1 MSLSHHLKS
10 LRGDRLTAARLAN
23 YLLRFMTRNLTA
35 PARFLPEG
43 AIKDVV
49 RSALLSIQ
57 NSVPTELAVNRGDT
71 VVQIGTPWPQ
81 TMRRFRRAVGASG
94 RLVIFEAM
102 PDNAETLRRAVAA
115 DGFTNV
121 TIFAGAAF
129 SQRMTGTLM
138 TSPYK
143 GDNKIKVDGVRMD
156 NDLRDINASM
166 GEIPVE
172 FHTIDDV
179 LTEMGVDVIN
189 YLSVT
194 VNGAELEVLKGAR
207 NTLLRSPD
215 LRVFSKGHARLDDGT
230 ALNVHIKDYLES
242 LGMKTKISR
251 GEPSSTRDRTWRKRD
266 GDVFA
271 WKRP

>member
-1 MSLSHHLKS
+1 MSRTQYLKS

-23 YLLRFMTRNLTA
+23 FLLRFLTRTVSS

-43 AIKDVV
+43 RAKDAV
-49 RSALLSIQ
+49 RRALLRVQ
-57 NSVPTELAVNRGDT
+57 NSVPIELVVNRGDT

-81 TMRRFRRAVGASG
+81 TLRRFRRAVGDGG

-102 PDNAETLRRAVAA
+102 PDNADTLRRAVAA

-121 TIFAGAAF
+121 TVFEGAAF
-129 SQRMTGTLM
+129 SRRMRGTLM

-143 GDNKIKVDGVRMD
+143 GDNKIRLDGVRMD
-156 NDLRDINASM
+156 NDLRGINAEM
-166 GEIPVE
+166 GEIAVE
-172 FHTIDDV
+172 FHTVDEVLAGLGID
-179 LTEMGVDVIN
+179 TIN

-194 VNGAELEVLKGAR
+194 VNGAELEVLKGAQG
-207 NTLLRSPD
+207 TLLRSPD

-230 ALNVHIKDYLES
+230 VLNVPIREYLEN
-242 LGMKTKISR
+242 LGMTAVISR
-251 GEPSSTRDRTWRKRD
+251 GEPSSTLDRSWRRRG

>member
-1 MSLSHHLKS
+1 MSLTHYIHT
-10 LRGDRLTAARLAN
+10 LRGDRLTPTRLAN
-23 YLLRFMTRNLTA
+23 YLLRFLTRTVTA

-43 AIKDVV
+43 AAKHAV
-49 RSALLSIQ
+49 RRALLSIQ
-57 NSVPTELAVNRGDT
+57 NSVPTELAVNRGDI

-81 TMRRFRRAVGASG
+81 TMRRFRRAVGETG

-102 PDNAETLRRAVAA
+102 PDNAETLRRAVAK
-115 DGFTNV
+115 DGFANV
-121 TIFAGAAF
+121 TIFEGAAF
-129 SQRMTGTLM
+129 SRRMSGTLM

-143 GDNKIKVDGVRMD
+143 GDNKIRLDGVRMD
-156 NDLRDINASM
+156 NDLRDINAAM

-179 LTEMGVDVIN
+179 LVDLGIETIN

-194 VNGAELEVLKGAR
+194 VNGAELEVLKGAQ
-207 NTLLRSPD
+207 NTLRRSPD

-230 ALNVHIKDYLES
+230 ALNIPIKAYLES
-242 LGMKTKISR
+242 LGMTAKISR
-251 GEPSSTRDRTWRKRD
+251 GEPSSTRNSAWRKRD

-271 WKRP
+271 WKSP